1 MCWQWQVP
9 WRSSS
14 RIKLVIRNPCR
25 DPRILLRHLRQIPLL
40 SREALDRQ
48 IRHHRNQFH
57 LNPHDEVSV
66 PTHIILADGM
76 MVTDRASP
84 SHGRGML
91 MILICLILISVW
103 IPTIANGA
111 GSNREKSEASK
122 PYEVA
127 GTLSALDLVSGRGII
142 RTDLGKPIYLE
153 VRKPDLVRSL
163 SVGDRVTIQVNEDGQ
178 VDKIM
183 GESVPELVITGQPIL
198 ETTNK

>member
-1 MCWQWQVP
+1 M
-9 WRSSS
+9 
-14 RIKLVIRNPCR
+14 
-25 DPRILLRHLRQIPLL
+25 
-40 SREALDRQ
+40 
-48 IRHHRNQFH
+48 
-57 LNPHDEVSV
+57 

-76 MVTDRASP
+76 MVTYRASP

-91 MILICLILISVW
+91 TILLCLILISVW
-103 IPTIANGA
+103 IPTIANG
-111 GSNREKSEASK
+111 GSNREKGETSK
-122 PYEVA
+122 PYEVV

-178 VDKIM
+178 VAKIL

>member
-1 MCWQWQVP
+1 M
-9 WRSSS
+9 
-14 RIKLVIRNPCR
+14 
-25 DPRILLRHLRQIPLL
+25 
-40 SREALDRQ
+40 
-48 IRHHRNQFH
+48 
-57 LNPHDEVSV
+57 

-76 MVTDRASP
+76 MVTYRASP

-91 MILICLILISVW
+91 MTLICLILISVW

-127 GTLSALDLVSGRGII
+127 GTLSALDSVSGRGII